1 MSSVHLRKCAFL
13 LLFLA
18 VVPIGA
24 CQSKADA
31 SASAAPAS
39 EPAPP
44 STPPNSGAFATT
56 PGSLRKVVKKAALEL
71 VVASPARAQGEAIRI
86 AERLGGFVV
95 TSAQVTELS
104 PEDTAPRVELTLR
117 VPSAEFG
124 RALDALRAL
133 GRGDG
138 TEQVGSEDVSE
149 EFVDLEARI
158 LNQEK
163 LEAQFHELL
172 KRASKVEEALQVHR
186 EITNVRTEI
195 DRMRGRR
202 TFLER
207 ETALSTVSV
216 VLRADR
222 PLVTASL
229 DGVRRSMLSAYS
241 DAVNLGAALVTV
253 LIRATGVIVP
263 LSVFFGLP
271 AVLSMLYVRRQKAKR
286 VAQGSGA
293 A

>member
-1 MSSVHLRKCAFL
+1 MSSVHLRKSAFL

-18 VVPIGA
+18 AIPIGA
-24 CQSKADA
+24 CQRKADA

-44 STPPNSGAFATT
+44 STSPNSGASVATL
-56 PGSLRKVVKKAALEL
+56 GSLRKVVKKAALEL
-71 VVASPARAQGEAIRI
+71 VVASPARAQGEAMRI
-86 AERLGGFVV
+86 AERLGGFVA

-104 PEDTAPRVELTLR
+104 PEDTTPRIELTLR

-207 ETALSTVSV
+207 ETALSTISV
-216 VLRADR
+216 VFRADR

-229 DGVRRSMLSAYS
+229 DGFRRSMLSAYS
-241 DAVNLGAALVTV
+241 DAVNLGATLVTV

-271 AVLSMLYVRRQKAKR
+271 VVLSMLYFRRRRAKR
-286 VAQGSGA
+286 LTQGSVA